1 MYFVRPITLL
11 CVIKQKRTFTSIGVA
26 VSFVDMILALRLSS
40 SRSPFNSARGNYEN
54 LFTGAEMKRLPAD
67 TVRLLSSS
75 QIITCVVNVVK
86 ELLENS
92 LDAGASCIELKLEN
106 YGLDQIEVR
115 DNGSGIKVADAHVM
129 ALKHYT
135 SKMCSYDDLECL
147 ETYGFRGE
155 ALGSICAVAEVT
167 VTTKTIED
175 DVSTQYV
182 LDHKGKVTAQMPTH
196 LGKGTTVSV
205 LKLFKSLPVRRQ
217 YCANIKKC
225 KEELKK
231 VQDIMMAY
239 AILKPALRLIFIHNK
254 VVVWQKTKATDHRM
268 ALLATLGANTV
279 ANLVHCHHRLEQP
292 EILIDGYFP
301 KPGTDYCSNSSSNPD
316 KAFIF
321 VNNRPVQQ
329 KDILKLVRQ
338 HYMAQPYLADSTHC
352 RYPILML
359 NIIVPAYSVDVNLKP
374 DKTQVLLHNKEA
386 VLTAVETLLVSLYRS
401 GLNAE
406 ALPISR
412 TDRRAS
418 SISVSPQHARCLLPA
433 SLAMSEGMENVRDVS
448 KATSVCVTSAI
459 SKFSGADALL
469 NHEPAIS
476 SSSSSSAD
484 DWIVNE
490 IPVDLNV
497 SLLEDDTVLRT
508 DLTDTVL
515 GGNLT
520 WLSEESWSRGT
531 ALLDP
536 CTEEALQS
544 VKLYSPTG
552 RGYLGVGKVK
562 GQCRLE
568 KKVSDAITDK
578 QASLTAIDLINH
590 HVLKTPLSPA
600 SLCEKEYRSEVLQ
613 EKPKASLKNIG
624 TAVQERRKI
633 LGKEDRIRYE
643 EKAKKHSK
651 RYDHS
656 TLSLLQGQ
664 KRKDPL
670 SNQKVLTQVFYP
682 QPQKRKNTG
691 LKLSQPLPF
700 SITAL
705 RLKLHRLSF
714 KSGPRPRGHSLVN
727 SLASQ
732 SSWVIL
738 YGSKLMLLNPYR
750 AEESLIFKRLLENS
764 ILPTVTLRNPIQLTD
779 SALGVAEY
787 AQALYA
793 MAMGSPELNGM
804 TLFADPRLVANGFE
818 IKLNP
823 ESLSAER
830 QLEVTAMA
838 NCIPF
843 YGMEDLR
850 EILATVLHSNAKTVG
865 ECRPLKVTNYFQG
878 DPRPWRSR

>member
-1 MYFVRPITLL
+1 
-11 CVIKQKRTFTSIGVA
+11 
-26 VSFVDMILALRLSS
+26 
-40 SRSPFNSARGNYEN
+40 
-54 LFTGAEMKRLPAD
+54 
-67 TVRLLSSS
+67 
-75 QIITCVVNVVK
+75 
-86 ELLENS
+86 
-92 LDAGASCIELKLEN
+92 
-106 YGLDQIEVR
+106 
-115 DNGSGIKVADAHVM
+115 M

-182 LDHKGKVTAQMPTH
+182 LDHKGRVTAQMPIH

-225 KEELKK
+225 KEEMKK

-239 AILKPALRLIFIHNK
+239 AIIKPELRLIFIHNK

-268 ALLATLGANTV
+268 ALLATLGTNTV
-279 ANLVHCHHRLEQP
+279 ANLVHHRLEQP
-292 EILIDGYFP
+292 EILIDGFFP

-329 KDILKLVRQ
+329 KDILNLVRQ
-338 HYMAQPYLADSTHC
+338 HYMAQPYLADSTRC

-401 GLNAE
+401 GTNTE
-406 ALPISR
+406 APPISR
-412 TDRRAS
+412 TDKRAS
-418 SISVSPQHARCLLPA
+418 PISVSLQHSGCSLHA
-433 SLAMSEGMENVRDVS
+433 SLAMSEEMENVREDNVS

-459 SKFSGADALL
+459 SKFSGADTLL
-469 NHEPAIS
+469 NHQPAIS
-476 SSSSSSAD
+476 DSSSSSAD

-515 GGNLT
+515 GENFT

-552 RGYLGVGKVK
+552 RGYLGIGNVK

-568 KKVSDAITDK
+568 KKVSNAITDN
-578 QASLTAIDLINH
+578 QASQTTIDLISH

-600 SLCEKEYRSEVLQ
+600 SLCEEYRSEVLQ

-624 TAVQERRKI
+624 TAVQERKKI

-670 SNQKVLTQVFYP
+670 SNQKVLTQVFSP

-714 KSGPRPRGHSLVN
+714 QSGPRPRGHSLVN

-732 SSWVIL
+732 SPWVIL

-764 ILPTVTLRNPIQLTD
+764 ILPTVNLQNPIQLTN
-779 SALGVAEY
+779 SELGGAEY

-793 MAMGSPELNGM
+793 MAMGSPELNSM

-823 ESLSAER
+823 ESPSAER
-830 QLEVTAMA
+830 HLEVTAMA

-878 DPRPWRSR
+878 EAVRLACQLPVTLTKEDVEDMLLRKKQQLGETTQTCIHGHSFLTHLCDVPDTEEEAMALVMEKFTNKQLFYNKFT

>member
-823 ESLSAER
+823 GQPAYDMMETEIICTNTARSAR
-830 QLEVTAMA
+830 Q
-838 NCIPF
+838 C
-843 YGMEDLR
+843 
-850 EILATVLHSNAKTVG
+850 
-865 ECRPLKVTNYFQG
+865 
-878 DPRPWRSR
+878 